1 MADTQLSRFVQDA
14 LRAGASR
21 ADTESALAK
30 AGWSAEQVRDAL
42 AAYAEVDFP
51 VPVPRPRP
59 QLSARDAF
67 MYLVMF
73 GMLYVSA
80 FQLGN
85 LLFQFIN
92 MGFPDPLD
100 PMSGQQGFI
109 GRQIRGATSALLVAF
124 PVFLFVASRI
134 ARRTARDPAQRMSAV
149 RKWLTYLTLFVA
161 ACVII
166 GDLITLVNSVLSGE
180 LTVRFV
186 LKVLTVGVIAGSVFG
201 YYLWSMRVDDKAL
214 AK

>member
-1 MADTQLSRFVQDA
+1 MADTNLSRFVQDA

-30 AGWSAEQVRDAL
+30 AGWSNEQIRDAL
-42 AAYAEVDFP
+42 SAYAEVEFP

-92 MGFPDPLD
+92 LGFPDPLD
-100 PMSGQQGFI
+100 PLSGREGFV

-134 ARRTARDPAQRMSAV
+134 ARRLARDPAQRMSAV

-161 ACVII
+161 ACVIV

-186 LKVLTVGVIAGSVFG
+186 LKALTVAAIAGSIFG

-214 AK
+214 AQ

>member
-42 AAYAEVDFP
+42 SAYAEVDFP

-134 ARRTARDPAQRMSAV
+134 ARRSDSSRTSSGVP
-149 RKWLTYLTLFVA
+149 
-161 ACVII
+161 
-166 GDLITLVNSVLSGE
+166 GDRSMNIVLSPPVSCRIPSFMRAATAKHSSIHGHAMCASANR
-180 LTVRFV
+180 V
-186 LKVLTVGVIAGSVFG
+186 VG
-201 YYLWSMRVDDKAL
+201 
-214 AK
+214 